1 METPTIEG
9 NKKKMSIVNALNNPL
24 IAMGELTIFEEPVVT
39 VILSKIPAEDA
50 DKNTANTKKMAQ

>member
-1 METPTIEG
+1 METPTIDG
-9 NKKKMSIVNALNNPL
+9 NKKKMSMAKALNSPFMA
-24 IAMGELTIFEEPVVT
+24 IGELTIFEEPVVT

>member
-39 VILSKIPAEDA
+39 VMLSKMPAEDA
-50 DKNTANTKKMAQ
+50 DKNTANTKKIAQ